1 MDCEILIIGSGP
13 SGATTAALLAEAGHD
28 VLLLE
33 EGEHHGLDSAI
44 SYTMEELEQKYRNAG
59 LTTTLGRT
67 GVTYIEGR
75 CVGGAS
81 EINAALYHRP
91 KPEMLQHWRVA
102 YQIDDFGPEPMQPWF
117 TDTERDLSVSTRP
130 DGLAPASNMLR
141 AGAESLGWRSSEIP
155 RCWKY
160 TQAADG
166 TWQGRRQS
174 MTETMIPRALAA
186 GCRLLP
192 GTRALRLVIRAGEA
206 TAAVCRQGNKK
217 LTVTFKRVILC
228 AGAVQTPLLLRRSG
242 VRDNIGDSLRMHPM
256 IRLAARF
263 REEINDPVWGVPV
276 QQVEEFKPDL
286 TLGCSHSSLPHISM
300 WLGTGVLGQQRLL
313 AEWRHLAVFYVA
325 AVGQGTGRI
334 RNLPL
339 VNEPLIQYALQDA
352 DFALMGEGLYRLGE
366 LLLAAGATEIYSPIE
381 GAPPLHGLSEF
392 RDIRLSLPHDR
403 ISVSTIHLFS
413 SCPMGEDRRRC
424 AVDSFGR
431 LHGYRNI
438 HLHDAS
444 ILPTSPGVNPQGT
457 IMAIARR
464 NTARLIAEL

>member
-1 MDCEILIIGSGP
+1 
-13 SGATTAALLAEAGHD
+13 
-28 VLLLE
+28 
-33 EGEHHGLDSAI
+33 
-44 SYTMEELEQKYRNAG
+44 
-59 LTTTLGRT
+59 
-67 GVTYIEGR
+67 
-75 CVGGAS
+75 
-81 EINAALYHRP
+81 
-91 KPEMLQHWRVA
+91 
-102 YQIDDFGPEPMQPWF
+102 
-117 TDTERDLSVSTRP
+117 
-130 DGLAPASNMLR
+130 MLR
-141 AGAESLGWRSSEIP
+141 SGAESLGWRSSEIP

-276 QQVEEFKPDL
+276 QQVEDFKPDL